1 MRIFVIKI
9 IILLKSKYKIFDLLM
24 FIYNIKIIKF
34 IICIFSYIRIVI
46 KGDIL
51 SIDLIIIFFKK
62 LDKMQISL

>member
-51 SIDLIIIFFKK
+51 SIDLIIIFLKN
-62 LDKMQISL
+62 

>member
-1 MRIFVIKI
+1 
-9 IILLKSKYKIFDLLM
+9 M

>member
-9 IILLKSKYKIFDLLM
+9 IILLKSKYKIFDLFT

-51 SIDLIIIFFKK
+51 SIDLIIIFLKN
-62 LDKMQISL
+62 

>member
-9 IILLKSKYKIFDLLM
+9 IILLKSKYKIFDLLT

-51 SIDLIIIFFKK
+51 SIDLIIIFLKN
-62 LDKMQISL
+62 

>member
-9 IILLKSKYKIFDLLM
+9 IILLKSKYKIFDLLT

-34 IICIFSYIRIVI
+34 IIYIFSYIRIVI

-51 SIDLIIIFFKK
+51 SIDLIIIF
-62 LDKMQISL
+62 